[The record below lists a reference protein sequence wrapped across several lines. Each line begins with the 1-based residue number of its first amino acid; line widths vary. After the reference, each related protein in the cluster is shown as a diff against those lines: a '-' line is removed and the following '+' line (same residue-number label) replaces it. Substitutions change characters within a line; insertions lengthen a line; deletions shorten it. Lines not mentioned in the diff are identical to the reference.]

1 MNREVLIHSRL
12 HGPLSVSRERHT
24 DSTQLLVH
32 VVPRMR
38 GPGATGAELVPPV
51 PAFGGHDKKD
61 VGTTH

>member
-51 PAFGGHDKKD
+51 PAFG
-61 VGTTH
+61 